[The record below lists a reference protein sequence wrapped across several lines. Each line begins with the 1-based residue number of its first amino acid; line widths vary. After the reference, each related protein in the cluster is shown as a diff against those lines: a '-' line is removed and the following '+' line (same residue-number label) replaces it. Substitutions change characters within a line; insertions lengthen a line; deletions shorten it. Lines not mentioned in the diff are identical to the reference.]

1 MAFYTESFILQQKG
15 HFLSI
20 QEIFILWMGHFNKNF
35 KEMGGRMLTCSHCPP
50 CSAAAVVQLL
60 TGIEQTMGEGAGGPQ
75 TIMPGTLFARSYD
88 R

>member
-1 MAFYTESFILQQKG
+1 
-15 HFLSI
+15 
-20 QEIFILWMGHFNKNF
+20 
-35 KEMGGRMLTCSHCPP
+35 MGGRMLTCSHCPP

-60 TGIEQTMGEGAGGPQ
+60 IGIEQTMGEGAGGPQ